1 MFKEILSMYIVAV
14 FFNRTQALQFADV
27 MRKMG
32 VKINVINTPREI
44 TNSCGLSVMFPNEK
58 ISRARVVLNSGNFP
72 SFKGFYV
79 KKSGLKGST
88 YDRVN

>member
-1 MFKEILSMYIVAV
+1 MYVVAV

-32 VKINVINTPREI
+32 VKVNIINTPREI
-44 TNSCGLSVMFPNEK
+44 TNSCGLSVMFLKEK
-58 ISRARVVLNSGNFP
+58 LSRARVVLNMGNFT

-79 KKSGLKGST
+79 KKTLSKGSV